1 MELMSPLRKLAGQ
14 TAIYG
19 VSSIVG
25 RLLNY
30 FLVPLYT
37 RIFSREQ
44 FGVVTEMYAYVAF
57 LVVILTYGMETAFFR
72 YSSKTGR
79 PVNVYS
85 TILLSVISTSAVFI
99 LMCSIFSVPLGEMLG
114 YPNHTEYVIW
124 FAFIVG
130 LDAISAIPMAQ
141 LRQQNKARRF
151 LFVSL
156 ANVLVNIGLN
166 LFFLVYCQGHYNNY
180 CEDSNALVSW
190 IYNPEIGVGYVFIS
204 NLVAS
209 VVKILLLSPQIGRL
223 NFNYDW
229 TLMRQMLRYSLPL
242 MILGLAGIVNET
254 IDRVLLK
261 HLLDMPEAE
270 ALAELGVYGACYKV
284 AIIMSLA
291 IQAFRYAAE
300 PFFFSE
306 EKKTNAKETYAS
318 VMRYFV
324 ILAGFM
330 FLGIMLF
337 IDVVMLFVG
346 EEFREGQKVVPIL
359 LMAYVFYGIVFN
371 LSFWFK
377 LSERTTWGAAI
388 SIVGA
393 IITIWLNFWLIP
405 IIGYMGSAWA
415 TLASYSV
422 MMVISFVL
430 SRIYY
435 PIPYDMKRI
444 VLYLTLA
451 LLIFFAAGWI
461 QPETGFLR
469 YVVAVALIGVFS
481 GVVWFSESRKK
492 PLLSQHAKPF
502 SNDEN

>member
-1 MELMSPLRKLAGQ
+1 MSPLRKLAGQ

-30 FLVPLYT
+30 FLVPFYT

-72 YSSKTGR
+72 FSSKTGR
-79 PVNVYS
+79 PGNVFS
-85 TILLSVISTSAVFI
+85 TILLSVISTSALFI
-99 LMCSIFSVPLGEMLG
+99 VMCSVFSVPIGTWLG
-114 YPNHTEYVIW
+114 YPDHTVYVIW

-130 LDAISAIPMAQ
+130 LDAISAVPMAR
-141 LRQQNKARRF
+141 LRQLNKAKRF
-151 LFVSL
+151 LFISL

-166 LFFLVYCQGHYNNY
+166 IFFLVYCRGQYDTHGEAANW
-180 CEDSNALVSW
+180 LVQSV
-190 IYNPEIGVGYVFIS
+190 YDPEIGVGYVFIS

-209 VVKILLLSPQIGRL
+209 IVKILLLSPQIIRAELEYHWG
-223 NFNYDW
+223 
-229 TLMRQMLRYSLPL
+229 LMRQMLRYALPL

-261 HLLDMPEAE
+261 HLLDLPKAE
-270 ALAELGVYGACYKV
+270 ALAEVGVYGACYKV
-284 AIIMSLA
+284 AIIMSLG

-300 PFFFSE
+300 PFFFAE
-306 EKKTNAKETYAS
+306 EKAANAKETYAS

-324 ILAGFM
+324 IMAAFL

-359 LMAYVFYGIVFN
+359 LVAYVFYGIVFN

-388 SIVGA
+388 SIFGA
-393 IITIWLNFWLIP
+393 LITIGLNVWLIP

-415 TLASYSV
+415 TLASYTA
-422 MMVISFVL
+422 MMIVSFGL
-430 SRIYY
+430 SKVYY
-435 PIPYDMKRI
+435 PIPYDLKRI
-444 VLYLTLA
+444 ALYLLLA
-451 LLIFFAAGWI
+451 GGIYLASIYIL
-461 QPETGFLR
+461 PETDWLR
-469 YVVAVALIGVFS
+469 YSGAVLLLAFFGA
-481 GVVWFSESRKK
+481 VVWFSESRKK
-492 PLLSQHAKPF
+492 PLLSQDSKPPF
-502 SNDEN
+502 

>member
-1 MELMSPLRKLAGQ
+1 MSPLRKLAGQ

-30 FLVPLYT
+30 LLVPFYT

-72 YSSKTGR
+72 FSAKSGN
-79 PVNVYS
+79 PGNVFS
-85 TILLSVISTSAVFI
+85 TILLSVISTSALFI
-99 LMCSIFSVPLGEMLG
+99 VMCSIFSVPLGTWLG
-114 YPNHTEYVIW
+114 YPNHTVYVIW

-130 LDAISAIPMAQ
+130 LDAISAIPMAR
-141 LRQQNKARRF
+141 LRQQNKAKRF
-151 LFVSL
+151 LFISL

-166 LFFLVYCQGHYNNY
+166 IFFLVYCRGQYDTHGDAANW
-180 CEDSNALVSW
+180 LVKSV
-190 IYNPEIGVGYVFIS
+190 YDPEIGVGYVFIS

-209 VVKILLLSPQIGRL
+209 IVKILLLSPQILRAQLQYHWG
-223 NFNYDW
+223 
-229 TLMRQMLRYSLPL
+229 LMRQMLRYALPL

-261 HLLDMPEAE
+261 HLLDLPKAE
-270 ALAELGVYGACYKV
+270 ALAEVGVYGACYKV
-284 AIIMSLA
+284 AIIMSLG

-300 PFFFSE
+300 PFFFAE
-306 EKKTNAKETYAS
+306 EKAKNAKETYAS
-318 VMRYFV
+318 VMRYYV
-324 ILAGFM
+324 IMAAFL

-359 LMAYVFYGIVFN
+359 LVAYVFYGIVFN

-388 SIVGA
+388 SIFGA
-393 IITIWLNFWLIP
+393 LITIGLNVWLIP

-415 TLASYSV
+415 TLASYTA
-422 MMVISFVL
+422 MMIVSFGL
-430 SRIYY
+430 SKVYY
-435 PIPYDMKRI
+435 PIPYDLKRI
-444 VLYLTLA
+444 ALYLLLA
-451 LLIFFAAGWI
+451 GAIYLASGYI
-461 QPETGFLR
+461 QPEADWLKYG
-469 YVVAVALIGVFS
+469 VAVLLLAFFGA
-481 GVVWFSESRKK
+481 VVWFSESRKK
-492 PLLSQHAKPF
+492 PLLSQDSKPPF
-502 SNDEN
+502 